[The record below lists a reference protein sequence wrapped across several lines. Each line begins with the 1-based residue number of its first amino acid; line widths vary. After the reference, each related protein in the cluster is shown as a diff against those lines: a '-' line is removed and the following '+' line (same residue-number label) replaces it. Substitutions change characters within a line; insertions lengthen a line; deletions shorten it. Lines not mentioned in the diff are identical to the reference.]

1 MTCKILFCNFLAFLL
16 VIFECANHLDKLN
29 MCIVDHTAYSD
40 MLEKFK
46 SFATTQTEMAFSK
59 CSIDLKGEKSD
70 ILDKID
76 IINQLK
82 ANLKEGDYH
91 VKSLEKQSEIVKQ
104 STSVSGIKYLESN
117 LR

>member
-1 MTCKILFCNFLAFLL
+1 M
-16 VIFECANHLDKLN
+16 VHSLDKLN
-29 MCIVDHTAYSD
+29 MCILDHTTYSD

-46 SFATTQTEMAFSK
+46 SFATSQTEIAFSK

-70 ILDKID
+70 ILDKIE

-82 ANLKEGDYH
+82 ANLNEGHYQ
-91 VKSLEKQSEIVKQ
+91 VKSLEKHSEIVKQ
-104 STSVSGIKYLESN
+104 STSTSGIKYLESN

>member
-1 MTCKILFCNFLAFLL
+1 M
-16 VIFECANHLDKLN
+16 
-29 MCIVDHTAYSD
+29 DHTTYSD

-59 CSIDLKGEKSD
+59 CSIDLKGEKMD
-70 ILDKID
+70 ICDKIEVV
-76 IINQLK
+76 NQLK
-82 ANLKEGDYH
+82 ANLNEGHYH
-91 VKSLEKQSEIVKQ
+91 VKSLERQSELVKQ

>member
-1 MTCKILFCNFLAFLL
+1 MNYVDIL
-16 VIFECANHLDKLN
+16 IFIPDKLN
-29 MCIVDHTAYSD
+29 MCILDHTTYSD

-46 SFATTQTEMAFSK
+46 NFATSQTETAFSK
-59 CSIDLKGEKSD
+59 CSIDLKGDKSD
-70 ILDKID
+70 ILEKIE

-82 ANLKEGDYH
+82 ANLNEGHYQ

-104 STSVSGIKYLESN
+104 STSTSGIKYLESN